1 MGKYLIT
8 YDLRKVGQNYG
19 DLYQAI
25 KDLGDWQHPLES
37 TWVVNSNSSA
47 SQIFDKLF
55 ALMDR
60 NDSLF
65 VIAVDNSQDHQG
77 WLPKSFW
84 EWFNKTM

>member
-1 MGKYLIT
+1 MKKFLIT
-8 YDLRKVGQNYG
+8 YDLRKAGKNYN

-37 TWVVNSNSSA
+37 TWVVRSNSTA
-47 SQIFDKLF
+47 NVIFNKLF
-55 ALMDR
+55 ATMDQ

-65 VIAVDNSQDHQG
+65 VIAVESIQEHQG

-84 EWFNKTM
+84 EWFNK